1 MLSLAPALRRVLTRM
16 THDLRF
22 EPIYATVLYPVS
34 TEVDTTRA
42 LGRTHE
48 PLNPESTPTP
58 KKRYHPAPKFD
69 VTTGGLQMS
78 PKKGEM
84 WGRFGKIRQKSL
96 KSTNNLKTASG
107 GLVDFSELA
116 GKEFD
121 RVLTILPMEYME
133 DAKVQA
139 TTEMLEKV
147 LGPLELSSIEPGS
160 EVVIIKLKKM
170 TKVATDLL
178 AIGRWRPMRALDPT
192 SDRSNQKQE
201 ILAIHKGTV
210 VGTKDL
216 PVKKVKNGFNSVE
229 VRWAPN
235 TKGRV
240 EVYATLEGCLEEA
253 YASRIPENLFLDD
266 RGRAAERG
274 AEGAMPA
281 KEAAN
286 MFKRAE
292 TRMIHRIK
300 TISGHVSPQG
310 VVWSHTDTGK
320 EVPGVAEI
328 EQLAW
333 KVDSCFEMTD
343 WTREHVIQAAAEK
356 LGIELHADYHSF
368 NKHAANDLR
377 SAWTRK
383 QAVRDGTLDPRRM
396 IIKAECIPTEGEQG
410 ASHTAMLAGHL
421 RNTRMVKMIGAVMD
435 TETVSRSEASAT
447 GYSFFALIEKPSTH
461 FARLVNNKTIDG
473 VSINPW
479 NIGDSLTIN
488 PVKVLLNEHG
498 DPTLSARKRENPAA
512 RTTTEIVKEKLMIS
526 LRQKAVETALTSA
539 NVMAN
544 MVDRETENSK
554 IEDETE
560 ALENLKLRKSLQDR
574 LILARGEAAPPEAQ
588 GAERDEGQISVAF
601 HILVSDCD
609 LVLTPVRL
617 MMHNDC
623 DLLFCLL
630 LLSFISFCSLRFR
643 RSCLTSRQHQSVLER
658 FA

>member
-1 MLSLAPALRRVLTRM
+1 MASLGAEEKKNLTHCESGRPSLTPTAPEPKEPKVSPALWLLPYAVCCHNLASAVSRVLPLASAVSRVLTRM
-16 THDLRF
+16 IHDLRF
-22 EPIYATVLYPVS
+22 EPVFAIVLYPVS

-42 LGRTHE
+42 LGRTPE
-48 PLNPESTPTP
+48 PLDPESTLNPRV
-58 KKRYHPAPKFD
+58 RYRPAPNLD
-69 VTTGGLQMS
+69 VTTGGRQMS
-78 PKKGEM
+78 SENVEM
-84 WGRFGKIRQKSL
+84 WDRFGKIRKKTL

-147 LGPLELSSIEPGS
+147 LGPLELSTIEPGS

-216 PVKKVKNGFNSVE
+216 PVKKVKGGFNSVE
-229 VRWAPN
+229 VRWAQN

-377 SAWTRK
+377 SAWSRN
-383 QAVRDGTLDPRRM
+383 QVVRDGSLDPRRM
-396 IIKAECIPTEGEQG
+396 IIKVECIPTEREQG
-410 ASHTAMLAGHL
+410 VSHTAMLAGHL
-421 RNTRMVKMIGAVMD
+421 RNTRMVKMIGVVMD
-435 TETVSRSEASAT
+435 TETVLRSEASAT
-447 GYSFFALIEKPSTH
+447 GYSFFALIEKPSTN

-479 NIGDSLTIN
+479 NIGDSLTISPGN
-488 PVKVLLNEHG
+488 WSTFPRWE
-498 DPTLSARKRENPAA
+498 
-512 RTTTEIVKEKLMIS
+512 
-526 LRQKAVETALTSA
+526 
-539 NVMAN
+539 
-544 MVDRETENSK
+544 
-554 IEDETE
+554 
-560 ALENLKLRKSLQDR
+560 
-574 LILARGEAAPPEAQ
+574 
-588 GAERDEGQISVAF
+588 ERSSTG
-601 HILVSDCD
+601 C
-609 LVLTPVRL
+609 
-617 MMHNDC
+617 
-623 DLLFCLL
+623 
-630 LLSFISFCSLRFR
+630 
-643 RSCLTSRQHQSVLER
+643 
-658 FA
+658 

>member
-1 MLSLAPALRRVLTRM
+1 
-16 THDLRF
+16 
-22 EPIYATVLYPVS
+22 
-34 TEVDTTRA
+34 
-42 LGRTHE
+42 
-48 PLNPESTPTP
+48 
-58 KKRYHPAPKFD
+58 
-69 VTTGGLQMS
+69 
-78 PKKGEM
+78 
-84 WGRFGKIRQKSL
+84 
-96 KSTNNLKTASG
+96 
-107 GLVDFSELA
+107 
-116 GKEFD
+116 
-121 RVLTILPMEYME
+121 MEYME

-147 LGPLELSSIEPGS
+147 LGPLELSTIEPGS

-216 PVKKVKNGFNSVE
+216 PVKKVKGGFNSVE

-266 RGRAAERG
+266 RGRGAERG

-447 GYSFFALIEKPSTH
+447 GYSFFALIEKPSTN

-473 VSINPW
+473 VLINPW

-488 PVKVLLNEHG
+488 PIKVILNEHG
-498 DPTLSARKRENPAA
+498 EPTLSARKRENLAA

-554 IEDETE
+554 IEDEIE

-574 LILARGEAAPPEAQ
+574 LRLARGEAAPPEAQ
-588 GAERDEGQISVAF
+588 EEEQEEEQEEAEKEITV
-601 HILVSDCD
+601 V
-609 LVLTPVRL
+609 V
-617 MMHNDC
+617 
-623 DLLFCLL
+623 
-630 LLSFISFCSLRFR
+630 
-643 RSCLTSRQHQSVLER
+643 QHQSKREQAPGHDQTQGHGTPHLEPLHLAHR
-658 FA
+658 PGILCDQVRRGPQGTGPTFRGSGGWASGRVPRSSPIDEWSRTRDTPDDWETSQSRGNRHRGIRTGGHGVPARQTPDPTETKPPRMAEGLGRGNPIPVPI